1 MVDEAG
7 KGRAAALSVAS
18 NGTLIA
24 AKLVAGIATG
34 SVAILT
40 EAVHSSIDLLA
51 SIVAFISI
59 RKAGEPADADHLYG
73 HEKMENLAAATEAA
87 LILVGAGIITYE
99 AVARLLRGA
108 HVHTVGVGIAVIG
121 ASAAVNLVVSRVIA
135 RRARESRSVAL
146 EGDAA
151 HLSADAISS
160 VAVLIGLVLIAVT
173 HAYWL
178 DPVVALIVAA
188 GILVAGLR
196 LLKRASRALVDEA
209 LPEADLALIRDTIRE
224 LGAPRGVV
232 AFHKLRSRA
241 AGSRRYIDVHVQFAA
256 GTTLEAAHRTAHEL
270 TDEIAHRLEGADMLV
285 HLEPEDRVEPGTEL
299 VPGSAATAPVR
310 DGSEEVDRG

>member
-1 MVDEAG
+1 M
-7 KGRAAALSVAS
+7 
-18 NGTLIA
+18 
-24 AKLVAGIATG
+24 
-34 SVAILT
+34 
-40 EAVHSSIDLLA
+40 
-51 SIVAFISI
+51 SI

-224 LGAPRGVV
+224 LGVSLFMACVGIYAGKTFVATVLNGDGLLWMASATLITFLPIFLVGLLARAVFKTNYLTLCGV
-232 AFHKLRSRA
+232 L
-241 AGSRRYIDVHVQFAA
+241 AGSMTDPPALAFATGLSPSQA
-256 GTTLEAAHRTAHEL
+256 QSTGYAAVYP
-270 TDEIAHRLEGADMLV
+270 LV
-285 HLEPEDRVEPGTEL
+285 MFLRILSPQIILGLLWTV
-299 VPGSAATAPVR
+299 AP
-310 DGSEEVDRG
+310 